1 MSISLVIADPHP
13 MTLLGMRNTFQ
24 NNPDFEIKQ
33 MVLNGDEALEAIT
46 SCHPDVF
53 LTELSLPKRSGLQLI
68 EDVKNSGNGT
78 KTVVFTSAAINEVMK
93 AIDLGVAGL
102 VSKDKDEQ
110 YLTSCLKQ
118 VSNGQQWLDQDL
130 ATTAVNHLV
139 ARQKQNGQLTSVLT
153 PRELC
158 VAKMVLEGWPNKR
171 IASKLFLS
179 EGTVKLHLH
188 HIYKKLEITGR
199 MELVLYM
206 QKNGMA

>member
-13 MTLLGMRNTFQ
+13 MALLGLKNIFQ
-24 NNPDFEIKQ
+24 DHPDFEIKKL
-33 MVLNGDEALEAIT
+33 VSNGDAALQAVSE
-46 SCHPDVF
+46 SHPDVL
-53 LTELSLPKRSGLQLI
+53 LTELYLPNRSGLQLI
-68 EDVKNSGNGT
+68 QDVKNGANGT
-78 KTVVFTSAAINEVMK
+78 KTVVYTSAAINDVMK

-102 VSKDKDEQ
+102 VSKDKDEE
-110 YLTSCLKQ
+110 YLTRCLKQ
-118 VSNGQQWLDQDL
+118 VSSGQQWLDQDL
-130 ATTAVNHLV
+130 ATSAVNHLV
-139 ARQKQNGQLTSVLT
+139 ARQKHNGQITAVLT

-158 VAKMVLEGWPNKR
+158 VAKMVLEGYPNKR

-206 QKNGMA
+206 QKNGVA